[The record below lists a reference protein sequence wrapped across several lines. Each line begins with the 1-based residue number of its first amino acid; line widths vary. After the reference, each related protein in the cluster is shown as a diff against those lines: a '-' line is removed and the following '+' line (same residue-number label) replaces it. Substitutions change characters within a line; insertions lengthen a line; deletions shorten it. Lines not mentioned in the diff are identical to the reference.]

1 MAKNQKNIK
10 KAPAPVAIKP
20 ISKDVDFI
28 SVKLA
33 LILLVAFTFITLV
46 PSLRNGFV
54 FWDDPQYV
62 TENPYMGASL
72 HTFFTTYWLSN
83 YHPLTMMGYSAIHH
97 FAGNNPLA
105 YHFTDLVIHILNT
118 VLVFY
123 IIYNLL
129 QQKNIVIA
137 FVTALLFGIHP
148 MHVESV
154 TWISELKDVLYTF
167 FFLSALLS
175 YVVYVQN
182 KLQLKYLAA
191 ALGLFVISLLAKGQ
205 AVTLP
210 VCFLLVDYFIGR
222 KWSLRIITE
231 KVLFFALS
239 VTFGIVAIKAQG
251 TAINQDYTHSFQNL
265 FWGFYGLS
273 MYIVKSV
280 FPFRLSG
287 IYPYPYTGVRDIP
300 LIAYISP
307 LLIIGIA
314 ALAYIK
320 WRKNKFVIFGLLF
333 FLGNIVTVLKF
344 IPVGDAIIADRYS
357 YIPYIGLFFIA
368 GYLCSLLLKNEKIKK
383 TNLYVAGAVLLVGIS
398 SLSFARTMVW
408 KDSYSFWGDVIK
420 KQPNYWRAY
429 YCIGEEYYNIG
440 KYDSAMVYFT
450 KATVSDK
457 LCPPDPY
464 MWRGVTELE
473 KLNNIDG
480 AIVDFQKV
488 IDFPNKSDPSQI
500 DGRLNLGLA
509 YFRKG
514 QTEPAIKLYNE
525 VIAMVP
531 NEPKAYFQRGL
542 AYDKGN
548 NTDAAVKDYTQ
559 AIAIAPNYLDA
570 YLNRGGTYVDKL
582 NKFDLGIAD
591 FNKVLELSPDNM
603 DAITDI
609 GIANYK
615 KGDFKDAI
623 TWFNNAISKS
633 SGNGRT
639 LYLRALCYAGTQN
652 YAKAIDDAKQA
663 QKLGLS
669 VDQALIKQWE
679 AGAGK

>member
-10 KAPAPVAIKP
+10 KVPVAAIPP
-20 ISKDVDFI
+20 ISKEVNII

-72 HTFFTTYWLSN
+72 HTFFSTYWLSN

-105 YHFTDLVIHILNT
+105 YHFVDLVIHILNT
-118 VLVFY
+118 VLVFF
-123 IIYNLL
+123 IIHRLL
-129 QQKNIVIA
+129 QQKNIVVA

-175 YVVYVQN
+175 YVYYVQN
-182 KLQLKYLAA
+182 KLSLKYLAG
-191 ALGLFVISLLAKGQ
+191 ALVLFVVSLLAKGQ

-210 VCFLLVDYFIGR
+210 VCFLLVDYFSGR
-222 KWSLRIITE
+222 KWSMRIITE
-231 KVLFFALS
+231 KIIFFGLS
-239 VTFGIVAIKAQG
+239 VVFGMVAIKAQG
-251 TAINQDYTHSFQNL
+251 TAINEDYTHSFQNI

-273 MYIVKSV
+273 LYIIKSV
-280 FPFRLSG
+280 FPFHLSG
-287 IYPYPYTGVRDIP
+287 IYPYPYVGVRGIP
-300 LIAYISP
+300 IIAYLSP
-307 LLIIGIA
+307 LLIIGIT

-320 WRKNKFVIFGLLF
+320 WRKNRFVIFGLLF

-344 IPVGDAIIADRYS
+344 IPVGDALIADRYS
-357 YIPYIGLFFIA
+357 YIPYIGLFFIV
-368 GYLCSLLLKNEKIKK
+368 GYLCSLLMKNEKIKK
-383 TNLYVAGAVLLVGIS
+383 TTLYATGAIILLGIA

-450 KATVSDK
+450 RSTLSDK

-464 MWRGVTELE
+464 MWRGITELE
-473 KLNNIDG
+473 KLNNING

-488 IDFPNKSDPSQI
+488 LDFPNKSDPSQI

-514 QTEPAIKLYNE
+514 RTDSAIKLYNE
-525 VIAMVP
+525 VIAILP
-531 NEPKAYFQRGL
+531 NNPKAYFQRGL
-542 AYDKGN
+542 AYDKAN
-548 NTDAAVKDYTQ
+548 NADAAVKDYTQ
-559 AIAIAPNYLDA
+559 AITIAPDYLDA
-570 YLNRGGTYVDKL
+570 YLNRGGTYVDKMD
-582 NKFDLGIAD
+582 KYDLGIAD
-591 FNKVLELSPDNM
+591 FNKVLELSPDNI

-609 GIANYK
+609 GIAYFK
-615 KGDFKDAI
+615 KNEFKTAI
-623 TWFNNAISKS
+623 ASLTTAINKS
-633 SGNGRT
+633 PGNGRAY
-639 LYLRALCYAGTQN
+639 YLRALCYAGTKD
-652 YAKAIDDAKQA
+652 YDKALDDAKQA
-663 QKLGLS
+663 QKLGLN
-669 VDQALIKQWE
+669 VDESLVKQWQ
-679 AGAGK
+679 AGAGGK